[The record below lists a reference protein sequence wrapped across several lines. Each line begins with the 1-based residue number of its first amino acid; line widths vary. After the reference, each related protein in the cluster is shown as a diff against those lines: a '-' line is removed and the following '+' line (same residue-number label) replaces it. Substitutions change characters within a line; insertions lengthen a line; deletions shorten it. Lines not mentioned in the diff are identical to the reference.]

1 MSENLILMRLFIAAN
16 GTQTHALLNYLNP
29 GQPVPETR
37 PMAVNPGDRVA
48 WYLQVLNAGNPT
60 PYTLPYQLSFTLPDG
75 ITPDSSFFG
84 VPSLSVPAG
93 GTSPFLDV
101 LALPKTIKYAISVP
115 GIGKVLDPEMQT
127 GGGPGHA
134 KGPFIVPAAYTV
146 TWNLDNNS
154 MSYQLNGGAIV
165 AFPNPL
171 PVNVGDTIT
180 FTATWAAAP
189 PLPPMQIIFAQDPT
203 HRLWDSP
210 FFFVSDLGNEPAAGP
225 AVPPIGPLTVADN
238 ADSSG
243 TLFTWTANAFN
254 FPPSAPFT
262 FQVNH

>member
-1 MSENLILMRLFIAAN
+1 MSDNLILMRLFIAAD
-16 GTQTHALLNYLNP
+16 GTQRHTLLNYLNP
-29 GQPVPETR
+29 TVAVPENR
-37 PMAVNPGDRVA
+37 PMSVNPGDRVA
-48 WYLQVLNAGNPT
+48 WYLQVFNAGNPNT
-60 PYTLPYQLSFTLPDG
+60 YTLPYQVTFTLPDG
-75 ITPDSSFFG
+75 TTPDSSFFG
-84 VPSLSVPAG
+84 VSSLSVPAG

-101 LALPKTIKYAISVP
+101 IALPKTIKYALSVP

-127 GGGPGHA
+127 GGGPGHFR
-134 KGPFIVPAAYTV
+134 GPLFVSVSYTV
-146 TWNLDNNS
+146 TWNIDNNTV
-154 MSYQLNGGAIV
+154 SYQANGGATV

-180 FTATWAAAP
+180 FTAFSAVVN
-189 PLPPMQIIFAQDPT
+189 PLPAMQIIFAQDPT

-225 AVPPIGPLTVADN
+225 AVPPISPLTVADN

-243 TLFTWTANAFN
+243 TLFNWTANATG